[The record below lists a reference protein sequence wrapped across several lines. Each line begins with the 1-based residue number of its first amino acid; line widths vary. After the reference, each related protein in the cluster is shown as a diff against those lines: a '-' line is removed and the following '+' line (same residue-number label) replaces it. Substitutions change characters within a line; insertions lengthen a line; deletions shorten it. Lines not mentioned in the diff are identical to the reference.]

1 MARFQT
7 SRDLLLLTLM
17 YVLLGSVFC
26 HKVLILPGISV
37 GSHFLYF
44 AKLGEHLKS
53 KCLDVTMMLGENNN
67 DLNKIPHIVDSF
79 HFEKYTTAIDNTLM
93 TNLGKMITKSLNGEF
108 NPMNTMIINNAL
120 VEDCVLLLKNEEL
133 FQRLQRKEF
142 DIILINPIAACTILM
157 SQKLDLPFVI
167 VSTNRPFTMMDAYYL
182 NMPSPISYVP
192 SMMSGLSD
200 NMNVGQRLRNLIYRI
215 IGHLMYRL
223 LFLAPYDE
231 LKLQFGIKPEMDM
244 MTSSGRSEITLF
256 AVDWAL
262 ETPRPIMSNTI
273 FLGGLLASPQSP
285 LTNELVEFMESA
297 RHGVVILSFGS
308 TADLASCPEKAA
320 LVCAGLARLPQKV
333 IMKYNGPP
341 PTTLGNNTKLTK
353 WMPQN
358 DLLGHPNTKAFVTHG
373 GMNGVY
379 EAIYHA
385 VPIVG
390 FPLYGDHYDTF
401 SRVSSKGMAVI
412 LNIGKLTPDELYNA
426 VIKVINTPSYKEN
439 AKKISAIHKDKPMS
453 AGDTAVFW
461 IEYVIKH
468 GGQHLRAEAFNL
480 SFIEYFQIDI
490 AVSLLVVISVICF
503 VIKKV

>member
-7 SRDLLLLTLM
+7 SRDILLLLTLM
-17 YVLLGSVFC
+17 CVLLGSVSC
-26 HKVLILPGISV
+26 HKVLILPGNSV

-44 AKLGEHLKS
+44 AKLGEHLKN
-53 KCLDVTMMLGENNN
+53 KGHDVTMLLGENNN
-67 DLNKIPHIVDSF
+67 DLNKIPHIVDNF
-79 HFEKYTTAIDNTLM
+79 HFEKYTTAMDNKRM
-93 TNLGKMITKSLNGEF
+93 TKLDKMLPKFLNGQF
-108 NPMNTMIINNAL
+108 NPMDVMFINNAL
-120 VEDCVLLLKNEEL
+120 VEDCVLLLENQEL
-133 FQRLQRKEF
+133 FQRLKRKEF
-142 DIILINPIAACTILM
+142 DIILIDNFAACTILM
-157 SQKLDLPFVI
+157 SQKLDLPF
-167 VSTNRPFTMMDAYYL
+167 
-182 NMPSPISYVP
+182 
-192 SMMSGLSD
+192 
-200 NMNVGQRLRNLIYRI
+200 
-215 IGHLMYRL
+215 

-231 LKLQFGIKPEMDM
+231 LKQKYDIKPEMDM

-262 ETPRPIMSNTI
+262 EFPRPIMPNTI
-273 FLGGLLASPQSP
+273 FLGGLLASPQFP
-285 LTNELVEFMESA
+285 LSNEWVEFMKSA

-308 TADLASCPEKAA
+308 TADLAFCPEKAE
-320 LVCAGLARLPQKV
+320 LVCAELARLPQKV

-341 PTTLGNNTKLTK
+341 PITLGNNTKLTK

-401 SRVSSKGMAVI
+401 NRVSSKGMAVI
-412 LNIGKLTPDELYNA
+412 LNIGTLTPDELYNA

-480 SFIEYFQIDI
+480 SFIEYFLIDI
-490 AVSLLVVISVICF
+490 AVFLIVVIAVVFFVLKKVITVICNIYCNKKI
-503 VIKKV
+503 IKMKVT

>member
-285 LTNELVEFMESA
+285 LTNLSM
-297 RHGVVILSFGS
+297 HIL
-308 TADLASCPEKAA
+308 
-320 LVCAGLARLPQKV
+320 
-333 IMKYNGPP
+333 
-341 PTTLGNNTKLTK
+341 
-353 WMPQN
+353 
-358 DLLGHPNTKAFVTHG
+358 
-373 GMNGVY
+373 
-379 EAIYHA
+379 
-385 VPIVG
+385 
-390 FPLYGDHYDTF
+390 
-401 SRVSSKGMAVI
+401 
-412 LNIGKLTPDELYNA
+412 
-426 VIKVINTPSYKEN
+426 
-439 AKKISAIHKDKPMS
+439 
-453 AGDTAVFW
+453 
-461 IEYVIKH
+461 
-468 GGQHLRAEAFNL
+468 
-480 SFIEYFQIDI
+480 
-490 AVSLLVVISVICF
+490 LLVTSAPGQIIVC
-503 VIKKV
+503 

>member
-1 MARFQT
+1 MARSQMT
-7 SRDLLLLTLM
+7 SHELLLLTLM
-17 YVLLGSVFC
+17 CVLVGSVSC
-26 HKVLILPGISV
+26 YKILILPGLPF

-53 KCLDVTMMLGENNN
+53 KGHDVTMLLGENNN
-67 DLNKIPHIVDSF
+67 VLNKIPHIVDSLY
-79 HFEKYTTAIDNTLM
+79 FEKYTTAMDNKLM
-93 TNLGKMITKSLNGEF
+93 TKLDKVRTKSLNGDF
-108 NPMNTMIINNAL
+108 NPMDMMILNNAL
-120 VEDCVLLLKNEEL
+120 VEDCVLLLENQEL
-133 FQRLQRKEF
+133 FQRLQRKKF
-142 DIILINPIAACTILM
+142 DIILIDNFASCTILM

-167 VSTNRPFTMMDAYYL
+167 VSTNRPIIMMDAYYL
-182 NMPSPISYVP
+182 NMPSPIAYAP
-192 SMMSGLSD
+192 SMMSELSD
-200 NMNVGQRLRNLIYRI
+200 NMNFGQRLSNLIYRI
-215 IGHLMYRL
+215 IGHSMYGL

-231 LKLQFGIKPEMDM
+231 LKLKYDIKPEMDM
-244 MTSSGRSEITLF
+244 MTSSGKSEITLF

-262 ETPRPIMSNTI
+262 EFSRPIMPNTI
-273 FLGGLLASPQSP
+273 FLGGLLASPSSP
-285 LTNELVEFMESA
+285 LTNEWAEFMESA
-297 RHGVVILSFGS
+297 RHGVVIFSFGS
-308 TADLASCPEKAA
+308 MVDLALCPEKAE
-320 LVCAGLARLPQKV
+320 LVCAELSRLPQKV

-385 VPIVG
+385 VPMVG
-390 FPLYGDHYDTF
+390 FPLYGDHYETF

-412 LNIGKLTPDELYNA
+412 LNISTLTSDELYDA

-453 AGDTAVFW
+453 ASDTVVFW

-468 GGQHLRAEAFNL
+468 GGQHLRTEAFNL
-480 SFIEYFQIDI
+480 SFVEYFLIDI
-490 AVSLLVVISVICF
+490 AVFLIL
-503 VIKKV
+503 